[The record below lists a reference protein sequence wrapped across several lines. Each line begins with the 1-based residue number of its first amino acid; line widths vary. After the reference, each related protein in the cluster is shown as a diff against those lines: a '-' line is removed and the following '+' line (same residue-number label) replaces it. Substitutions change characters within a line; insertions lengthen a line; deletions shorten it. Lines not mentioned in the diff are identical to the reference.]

1 MPDAGPV
8 IRPLTASA
16 DAPAVTCLFTAAAD
30 YVALESGLAPSA
42 ALTDEFFTDA
52 PPGGDPATSLKLG
65 LVLPDGCLAV
75 LADVAFGY
83 PEATDAFIGLMLAA
97 TRWRGRGLGR
107 RMLDHI
113 ITTSRARGA
122 TRLLLAV
129 LEANPRGRAFW
140 QRHGFREVLRTPPT
154 VIGLKTHVR
163 IRMARAL

>member
-8 IRPLTASA
+8 IRPLTAVA
-16 DAPAVTCLFTAAAD
+16 DAAAVTCLFMAAAD

-65 LVLPDGCLAV
+65 LVLPVGGLAV
-75 LADVAFGY
+75 LADVAFGF
-83 PEATDAFIGLMLAA
+83 PEATDAFIGLMLVD
-97 TRWRGRGLGR
+97 TRWRGQGLGR

-113 ITTSRARGA
+113 VTASRARGA

-129 LEANPRGRAFW
+129 LEANPRGQAFW

-154 VIGLKTHVR
+154 VIGLNTHVR
-163 IRMARAL
+163 IRMALAL